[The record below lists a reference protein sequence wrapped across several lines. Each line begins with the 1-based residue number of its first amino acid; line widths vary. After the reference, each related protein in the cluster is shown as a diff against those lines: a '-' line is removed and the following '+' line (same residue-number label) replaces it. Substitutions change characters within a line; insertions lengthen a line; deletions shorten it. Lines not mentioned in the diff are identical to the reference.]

1 MGLGAV
7 LQNVL
12 LIGMFGTPLVLAFG
26 LLLSGAPS
34 AERVRW
40 FVGLAALTVALC
52 ALGLLPFVE
61 QPVAFE
67 ITWLPEAGP
76 MRLSLGTT
84 SLYAAAATALAAVV
98 ALGLAAPEAPLSV
111 HGGALALLA
120 LSAGNGAFLADHFLL
135 RYIALEV
142 VGLCIAVAPLLQ
154 GRERDRLG
162 HAGWVYLLLRLGD
175 AGLLVAILLLGVQT
189 GTFEIGPALAAGMAL
204 PPSIQA
210 WIAGG
215 FFLAVAV
222 KVGLWPFHT
231 WVASGERLQRGTHTW
246 LYATL
251 MPNLGLYLLYRVA
264 PLGAATRALQL
275 MLLGAGVLAAILAL
289 LAMLRVASRARYAA
303 RITALVVAAL
313 WCAAL
318 LAGGDVAWWGLLVLS
333 FARLPF
339 FLPLPSPV
347 AEAREEPLEHALDRG
362 LVRIAVWLQQ
372 RVELGFLEEGLAAT
386 ARFLVTLA
394 EQLYEVVEQQG
405 LEGLLRGL
413 VRRTLQSSRKVQ
425 GWHSGRLRINLWW
438 LVLCLILAI
447 GFVLLY

>member
-189 GTFEIGPALAAGMAL
+189 G
-204 PPSIQA
+204 
-210 WIAGG
+210 
-215 FFLAVAV
+215 
-222 KVGLWPFHT
+222 
-231 WVASGERLQRGTHTW
+231 
-246 LYATL
+246 
-251 MPNLGLYLLYRVA
+251 
-264 PLGAATRALQL
+264 
-275 MLLGAGVLAAILAL
+275 
-289 LAMLRVASRARYAA
+289 
-303 RITALVVAAL
+303 
-313 WCAAL
+313 
-318 LAGGDVAWWGLLVLS
+318 
-333 FARLPF
+333 
-339 FLPLPSPV
+339 
-347 AEAREEPLEHALDRG
+347 
-362 LVRIAVWLQQ
+362 
-372 RVELGFLEEGLAAT
+372 
-386 ARFLVTLA
+386 
-394 EQLYEVVEQQG
+394 
-405 LEGLLRGL
+405 
-413 VRRTLQSSRKVQ
+413 
-425 GWHSGRLRINLWW
+425 
-438 LVLCLILAI
+438 
-447 GFVLLY
+447 